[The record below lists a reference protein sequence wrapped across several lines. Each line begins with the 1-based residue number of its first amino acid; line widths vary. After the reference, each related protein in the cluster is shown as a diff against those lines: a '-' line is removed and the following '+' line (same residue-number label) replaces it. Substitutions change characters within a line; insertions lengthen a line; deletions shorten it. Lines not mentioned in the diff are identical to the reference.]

1 MPFVAQTNPDN
12 FVQGDT
18 WHFHLSLDFGIQG
31 ILQTTVVV
39 FRAMDRP
46 LAAQSTEML
55 WKFLILIL
63 VEFGIRWGLVADE
76 GSSADQGSEESPQL
90 SHEHDPEA
98 DEPFLFKGVD
108 ECSPFDGLDEMMVE
122 VEVEDEPAVDEK
134 LDEVYPWRRQD
145 NKRYR
150 TG

>member
-18 WHFHLSLDFGIQG
+18 LHFHLSLDFG

-76 GSSADQGSEESPQL
+76 GSWRTKEVKN
-90 SHEHDPEA
+90 HRN
-98 DEPFLFKGVD
+98 FL
-108 ECSPFDGLDEMMVE
+108 MNMIQ
-122 VEVEDEPAVDEK
+122 K
-134 LDEVYPWRRQD
+134 LMSFSFQRGR
-145 NKRYR
+145 
-150 TG
+150 